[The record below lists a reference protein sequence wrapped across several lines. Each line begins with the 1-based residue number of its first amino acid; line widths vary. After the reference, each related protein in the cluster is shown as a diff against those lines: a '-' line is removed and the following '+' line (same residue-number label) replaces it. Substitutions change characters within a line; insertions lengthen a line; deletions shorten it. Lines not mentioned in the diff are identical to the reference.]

1 MKNKKKIILTRAVAG
16 ALVGV
21 TVFTTILSLSACG
34 SKKTTT
40 AKNKS
45 SDSTETESEAT
56 DSEYSNGLTDSGFY
70 TTLTADTE
78 MIPDF
83 STWTHS
89 LEEVI
94 EWGTK
99 NYYHFDSV
107 EECLEDYA
115 KSFLYFYRLDE
126 DEIAQEGDS
135 VSVNIEL
142 TFGDGSTSTESETY
156 TATASG
162 NEVEKLLVGKKLD
175 DTDLTASFTIDDS
188 AEEHAGETAE
198 GKLTITHISV
208 ADPLSQENIDKYKDS
223 ISTYAGATVT
233 DKDSCLEA
241 MKPIIAQTMAT
252 DYTASLLQ
260 EEESIEVPEEYIDL
274 EQSRLKSRLLTLG
287 YTFEEYLSQTG
298 KSEEDIRIA
307 CKNLARENCIVMQMA
322 MRDGYSVSFDDIK
335 KDYGES
341 FETVETLQGIGYL
354 SLNKMRDHY
363 VSDITKQINWEGF
376 SILSD
381 DTEED

>member
-1 MKNKKKIILTRAVAG
+1 MQNKKKIILTRTVAG

-21 TVFTTILSLSACG
+21 TVFTAILSLSACG

-40 AKNKS
+40 TDNES
-45 SDSTETESEAT
+45 SDSTETESKT
-56 DSEYSNGLTDSGFY
+56 TNSEYSNGLTDSGFY
-70 TTLTADTE
+70 ETLTADTA

-89 LEEVI
+89 LEDVL
-94 EWGTK
+94 EWGAK

-126 DEIAQEGDS
+126 DEIVQEGDS
-135 VSVNIEL
+135 VSVDIEL
-142 TFGDGSTSTESETY
+142 TFDDGSTSNESETY
-156 TATASG
+156 TATADG
-162 NEVEKLLVGKKLD
+162 NAVEALLVGKTLD
-175 DTDLTASFTIDDS
+175 DTDLTASFTLDDS

-223 ISTYAGATVT
+223 ISAYAGATVT

-241 MKPIIAQTMAT
+241 MKPIMAQTMVT

-274 EQSRLKSRLLTLG
+274 EQARLKLRLQTLG
-287 YTFEEYLSQTG
+287 YTYEEYLNQTG
-298 KSEEDIRIA
+298 KSEEDIRVA
-307 CKNLARENCIVMQMA
+307 CEHLARENCIVMQMA
-322 MRDGYSVSFDDIK
+322 MQDGYSTSADDIK
-335 KDYGES
+335 EDYGES
-341 FETVETLQGIGYL
+341 FETVEALQGIGYL

-363 VSDITKQINWEGF
+363 VSEITKQINWEGF
-376 SILSD
+376 SVPSD
-381 DTEED
+381 DTEEE